1 MKFKLVEY
9 LVPIL
14 EDTEQYRIRYWNEG
28 NKWVITVYN
37 SSDEELE
44 TVTCDNI
51 LDRDVELNYLQND
64 YNTKDCQEVQE

>member
-1 MKFKLVEY
+1 MRFKLVEY
-9 LVPIL
+9 VVPIL
-14 EDTEQYRIRYWNEG
+14 EDTEQYHIRYRNEA
-28 NKWVITVYN
+28 NKWIITVYN